1 MCYGSG
7 CKWEIQYGEDAGEC
21 KKPSQLPCP
30 QDEDYEEEEDV
41 DYEDGRWGNDD
52 TDDWSGGK
60 SWKR

>member
-7 CKWEIQYGEDAGEC
+7 CKWEIRYGEDAGEC

-41 DYEDGRWGNDD
+41 DYEDGRWGND
-52 TDDWSGGK
+52 TDDWGGGK